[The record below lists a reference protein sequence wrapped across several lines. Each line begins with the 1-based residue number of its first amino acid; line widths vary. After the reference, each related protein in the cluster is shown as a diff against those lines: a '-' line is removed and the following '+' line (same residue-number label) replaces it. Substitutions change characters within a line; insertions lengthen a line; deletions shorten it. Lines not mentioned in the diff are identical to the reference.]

1 MRCTQ
6 RYVAISCFAISIAH
20 FDNFYL
26 PIVRLF
32 SFRSLFFATHSHPG
46 TSINYTLFKC
56 TYKSHSNR
64 TKFSKEFSRCFRT
77 DAVST
82 KITRMNSCLC
92 LRNCLRL
99 LFRVCSWAVCVCDL
113 ALFRVVLYTNKF
125 ISIWLFMIVLFGF
138 IGMHIWIENCVHGSV
153 IVWQFENMLYESYSS
168 WHNNKLPPRTTHI
181 YVYAYYANRA
191 NCFKSNILPFRLFR
205 LSFVWYSLCSSHNF
219 KLSQRKSM
227 VRLLNCIESTFQ
239 STNHRS
245 WLVPIKIKLIPTI
258 PN

>member
-1 MRCTQ
+1 MFVSFLFVLSFSPLIPIRAHQLTT
-6 RYVAISCFAISIAH
+6 RFSNVHINHTAIERNFRKSFHAAFAPMLFPQKLHVWTHAYAFAI
-20 FDNFYL
+20 
-26 PIVRLF
+26 V
-32 SFRSLFFATHSHPG
+32 
-46 TSINYTLFKC
+46 C
-56 TYKSHSNR
+56 VC
-64 TKFSKEFSRCFRT
+64 CFEC
-77 DAVST
+77 VHE
-82 KITRMNSCLC
+82 L
-92 LRNCLRL
+92 
-99 LFRVCSWAVCVCDL
+99 CVCDL

-245 WLVPIKIKLIPTI
+245 WLVPIKIKLISTI